1 MAPEHRT
8 TYTTAVLIFRLFKVN
23 NMNVQYLIQCNETKE
38 FFSGFN
44 FGDRPPLCIPVLFGA
59 KEFSCKDDAFKF
71 ISDNQNK
78 LKNFS
83 VVARYSKTS
92 VCIVNESIEFLPHQE
107 RLILEQSEL
116 QEKLDA
122 LGKFLSNG
130 KPENIDSD
138 EWLLL
143 SHQQQ
148 HMKKYNKVL
157 ISRIEK
163 FKK

>member
-1 MAPEHRT
+1 MMGT
-8 TYTTAVLIFRLFKVN
+8 
-23 NMNVQYLIQCNETKE
+23 QYLIQCNETKE
-38 FFSGFN
+38 FFFGFSGWSN
-44 FGDRPPLCIPVLFGA
+44 DPLCIPVLFGA
-59 KEFSCKDDAFKF
+59 TEWSEKEDAFKF
-71 ISDNQNK
+71 IDENSEK
-78 LKNFS
+78 LNNFS
-83 VVARYSKTS
+83 VVARCSKIS
-92 VCIVNESIEFLPHQE
+92 IHKVNRGACLESYQD
-107 RLILEQSEL
+107 RLVLEQSEL

-122 LGKFLSNG
+122 LDKFLCNG

-157 ISRIEK
+157 LSRIEK